1 MKEIVVDGVVYVPKH
16 NNKESEG
23 KKFVIVRTYSAGVHM
38 GWLVRK
44 ESTLAGVE
52 VTLENSRRIWKWAGA
67 MTLSDLATNGSANPE
82 NCKFP
87 CEVSSVD
94 LLAIEILAVT
104 EQAFDNL
111 TSVPVW
117 KL

>member
-1 MKEIVVDGVVYVPKH
+1 MKEVVVDGVVYVPKQS
-16 NNKESEG
+16 NKESDG

-38 GWLVRK
+38 GWLARK
-44 ESTLAGVE
+44 ESTPAGVE

-67 MTLSDLATNGSANPE
+67 MTLSDLATSGSSAPKD
-82 NCKFP
+82 CKFP
-87 CEVSSVD
+87 CEVSSID
-94 LLAIEILAVT
+94 LVAIEIIPVT
-104 EQAFDNL
+104 AQAFDNL